1 MNDKQ
6 PILTVAVIAL
16 LLYAFLKWHGPF
28 TNEPSVVEVKA
39 KRESTHYPPAQP
51 QVLVSPTNTEASTV
65 PEYEHNHVQSEF
77 LSPYHRVGYELN
89 GDACKAP
96 NLGFIKDEDSLEVTD
111 FFELNITGDAVS
123 TSFIL
128 DLEQRLML
136 VFHFYAD
143 LIGKRN
149 LRRINFN
156 MLIYKERDEY
166 EGFVESFAPDL
177 AGRSAGV
184 YSHKTVMATVHFD
197 NEEQALRT
205 SIHEFVHALNHAL
218 IGATP
223 SWLNEGVA
231 EYFEKIGGSF
241 DSPVVAHQP
250 SWVDNDLSL
259 RYSSFDFW
267 QLANMESMWRDGTRQ
282 DRLSLYANSWHW
294 IYFFMSSKE
303 GMNALGY
310 LMRTERQEPC
320 SVMEPSEA
328 LELLNRAAPNFE
340 VEFLDWEKEPLV
352 ESQAFSLQQSTDH

>member
-28 TNEPSVVEVKA
+28 TTEPSVVEVKV
-39 KRESTHYPPAQP
+39 KRESTHYPSTQT
-51 QVLVSPTNTEASTV
+51 QVLVSSSNTEVSTV
-65 PEYEHNHVQSEF
+65 PEYEHSHVQSEF

-96 NLGFIKDEDSLEVTD
+96 NLGFIEDADSLEITD

-123 TSFIL
+123 ESFIL
-128 DLEQRLML
+128 NLEQRLML
-136 VFHFYAD
+136 VFRLYGG

-149 LRRINFN
+149 LRRVAFN
-156 MLIYKERDEY
+156 ILIYKERDEY
-166 EGFVESFAPDL
+166 ESFVESFAPDL
-177 AGRSAGV
+177 AGSAGV
-184 YSHKTVMATVHFD
+184 YSHKTVMATVHFSD
-197 NEEQALRT
+197 EEQALRT
-205 SIHEFVHALNHAL
+205 SIHESVHALTHAL

-223 SWLNEGVA
+223 RWLSEGVA
-231 EYFEKIGGSF
+231 EYFETISGSLE
-241 DSPVVAHQP
+241 SPQVAYNP
-250 SWVDNDLSL
+250 AWVNSDQSL
-259 RYSSFDFW
+259 RFDSFDFW

-282 DRLSLYANSWHW
+282 DRLSLYANAWHW
-294 IYFFMSSKE
+294 IYFFNSSNQR
-303 GMNALGY
+303 MNALGY
-310 LMRTERQEPC
+310 LLRTERSEPC